1 MVPRA
6 SGPWSAGSGLG
17 NMREEDEMMQLP
29 DPAVQEH
36 LLDLYFTFVHPSFP
50 VVHKRAFFEAMKNG

>member
-1 MVPRA
+1 
-6 SGPWSAGSGLG
+6 
-17 NMREEDEMMQLP
+17 MREEDEMMQLP

>member
-1 MVPRA
+1 MAP
-6 SGPWSAGSGLG
+6 GLRTAMT
-17 NMREEDEMMQLP
+17 NDAREDESLMNGAAHLP

-50 VVHKRAFFEAMKNG
+50 VVHKRAFFQAIKNG